1 MSILKK
7 LSMLAVGLVLMS
19 CQTLDNRYYAINH
32 NHVAAQKLV
41 NSARGHLDKLKPLIA
56 ASFVNINDLSESSPL
71 GRSISQQFA
80 TVFTNNGYR
89 VVELLLRK
97 DIYIKE
103 DSGEF
108 LLSREIKNISQSHH
122 AQAVIVGTYAV
133 GETRVYVTAKV
144 INADSG
150 IVLSAH
156 DYSLPIDKDTKA
168 LLLK

>member
-1 MSILKK
+1 MRMLIKIFMLLAYLLIL
-7 LSMLAVGLVLMS
+7 G

-32 NHVAAQKLV
+32 NHIAAQKLV
-41 NSARGHLDKLKPLIA
+41 EHAKGRLDKGKPLIV
-56 ASFVNINDLSESSPL
+56 ASFVNINDLSESSSL

-80 TVFTNNGYR
+80 TIFTNNGYR
-89 VVELLLRK
+89 VIELLLRK
-97 DIYIKE
+97 DIYIKQ

-108 LLSREIKNISQSHH
+108 LLSRELKNISRSHQ
-122 AQAVIVGTYAV
+122 AQGVIVGTYAV

-150 IVLSAH
+150 IVVSAH

-168 LLLK
+168 LLIK